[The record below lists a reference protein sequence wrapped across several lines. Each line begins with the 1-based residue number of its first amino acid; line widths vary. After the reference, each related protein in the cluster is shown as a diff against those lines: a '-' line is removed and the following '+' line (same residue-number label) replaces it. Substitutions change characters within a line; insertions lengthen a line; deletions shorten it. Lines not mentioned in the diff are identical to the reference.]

1 MTQKATT
8 QKCIVFV
15 VNALTHGGAEIQVS
29 RLARGLR
36 RRGWRVGVVSM
47 IPPEALVPEM
57 QAEGVEVHCLN
68 MSPGVPNPAGI
79 LRLRRIL
86 TDMRPQVVHSH
97 IAHANILS
105 RVTRMVA
112 GFPVLVCT
120 AHNTHE
126 GGRML
131 MLAYRYTD
139 WLADLTTNVS
149 AAGVSRQIETGSARP
164 GRVVFVPNGLDLET
178 FRPDPELRQAA
189 RRGLGLGDE
198 FTWLA
203 AGRIEEA
210 KDYPNL
216 VRAFAVVAAR
226 RPETV
231 LLIAGR
237 GRLEADVKAMA
248 SAAGLDG
255 RVRFLG
261 VRSDVPALMNA
272 ADAYVMSSR
281 WEGMPLVL
289 QEAAAVGLPVVAT
302 DVGGNREVVCDG
314 VSGLLVP
321 PNDAAALAAAMEN
334 VLGLAPGRRA
344 EMGRRGRAH
353 VEAQFGIERVLD
365 RWENIYDDL
374 LSKGGGRRCA

>member
-1 MTQKATT
+1 MSQR
-8 QKCIVFV
+8 CIVFV

-29 RLARGLR
+29 RLARGLK

-57 QAEGVEVHCLN
+57 EADGVEVHSLG
-68 MSPGVPNPAGI
+68 MSPGVPNPLAI

-86 TDMRPQVVHSH
+86 NSLRPQVVHSH

-126 GGRML
+126 GGRAL
-131 MLAYRYTD
+131 MMAYRYTD

-149 AAGVSRQIETGSARP
+149 EAGVTRQIETGSARA
-164 GRVVFVPNGLDLET
+164 GRVVFVPNGLDLDT
-178 FRPDPELRQAA
+178 FRPDPGLRQAT
-189 RRGLGLGDE
+189 RRGLGLAEE

-210 KDYPNL
+210 KDYPNM
-216 VRAFAVVAAR
+216 VRAFAALAAR
-226 RPETV
+226 RPETL

-237 GRLEADVKAMA
+237 GSQEAEVKALV
-248 SAAGLDG
+248 SATGLDR

-261 VRSDVPALMNA
+261 VRTDVPGLMNA
-272 ADAYVMSSR
+272 ADAYVMSSQ

-321 PNDAAALAAAMEN
+321 PNDSAALAAAMQR
-334 VLGLAPGRRA
+334 VLALAPAARA
-344 EMGRRGRAH
+344 EMGRRGRGH
-353 VEAQFGIERVLD
+353 VDSQFGIHRVLD
-365 RWENIYDDL
+365 RWESIYNDL
-374 LSKGGGRRCA
+374 LNKGGGRRCA

>member
-1 MTQKATT
+1 MTER
-8 QKCIVFV
+8 CVVFV

-29 RLARGLR
+29 RLARGLKS
-36 RRGWRVGVVSM
+36 RGWRVAVVSM
-47 IPPEALVPEM
+47 IRPEALVPEL
-57 QAEGVEVHCLN
+57 QADGVEVHCLT

-86 TDMRPQVVHSH
+86 NDLRPQVVHSH

-126 GGRML
+126 GGRVL
-131 MLAYRYTD
+131 MMAYRYTD

-149 AAGVSRQIETGSARP
+149 EAGVSRQIETGSARP
-164 GRVVFVPNGLDLET
+164 GRVVFVPNGLNLDS
-178 FRPDPELRQAA
+178 FRPDPKLRQAT
-189 RRGLGLGDE
+189 RRELGLGDE
-198 FTWLA
+198 FAWLA
-203 AGRIEEA
+203 VGRIEEA

-216 VRAFAVVAAR
+216 VRAFSEVAGR
-226 RPETV
+226 HPQTV
-231 LLIAGR
+231 LMIVGR
-237 GRLEADVKAMA
+237 GRLEAELKAMV
-248 SAAGLDG
+248 SATGLG
-255 RVRFLG
+255 ARVRLLG

-289 QEAAAVGLPVVAT
+289 QEAAAVGLPVVST

-321 PNDAAALAAAMEN
+321 PDDSPALATAMQKML
-334 VLGLAPGRRA
+334 VASPDQRA
-344 EMGRRGRAH
+344 EMGRRGRGH
-353 VEAQFGIERVLD
+353 IESRFGIERVLD
-365 RWENIYDDL
+365 RWEAIYQDL
-374 LSKGGGRRCA
+374 LTKRGGRRCA